1 MAGVCFKQFSFCF
14 SSSIVLIPVV
24 SICCSCFSCFF
35 STKASFVMGAG
46 HTQACSKARFSAN
59 DERLIT
65 TGMHDRS
72 IFQWKVIPTGG
83 AGDDAIPEKGG
94 GSKGGKKKK
103 KKSSKKR

>member
-1 MAGVCFKQFSFCF
+1 MQ
-14 SSSIVLIPVV
+14 
-24 SICCSCFSCFF
+24 
-35 STKASFVMGAG
+35 ASFVKGAG

-72 IFQWKVIPTGG
+72 IFQWKVVLTGG

-94 GSKGGKKKK
+94 DGKSGGKKKK
-103 KKSSKKR
+103 KKKKK

>member
-1 MAGVCFKQFSFCF
+1 MFNSFVLFSGQHCTNPKLC
-14 SSSIVLIPVV
+14 VLL
-24 SICCSCFSCFF
+24 FMFFFF
-35 STKASFVMGAG
+35 STKASFIMGAG

-83 AGDDAIPEKGG
+83 PGDDAIPEKGG

-103 KKSSKKR
+103 KKGSKKK